1 MQSVESQIVP
11 VGVGVASAD
20 GEVDGVTEAEAE
32 ADFVGVGTIDTPPVG
47 LRVEYLRLRHWL

>member
-47 LRVEYLRLRHWL
+47 LRVESG